1 MGINL
6 SYTITLLYCQ
16 KNSNSIIHWEK
27 NFTIFKYTLCGVE
40 IYLVLD
46 LFLVF
51 ILIFTPNIHL

>member
-1 MGINL
+1 MTL
-6 SYTITLLYCQ
+6 LLYCQ
-16 KNSNSIIHWEK
+16 KVANSIIHWKK

-51 ILIFTPNIHL
+51 ILIFTPNIRL

>member
-1 MGINL
+1 M
-6 SYTITLLYCQ
+6 TLLYCQ
-16 KNSNSIIHWEK
+16 KVANSIIHWKK

-51 ILIFTPNIHL
+51 ILIFTPNIRL